1 MKRSDFFFSSLKD
14 SSSTELC
21 SSVRTVN
28 LFCID
33 AQHTIIY
40 RADLTYSIPERM
52 QLSAHKHLWR
62 DLTHKERV
70 VDLFIILLGTPD

>member
-1 MKRSDFFFSSLKD
+1 MKRSDFFFPLKD

-52 QLSAHKHLWR
+52 QLSVHKHLWR
-62 DLTHKERV
+62 DVLKKKKTSMERF
-70 VDLFIILLGTPD
+70 DS